1 MKNRMIT
8 KMKQVFKTAVLPL
21 LMLSILVSAC
31 SKNNDANPQVTIG
44 FAQEQ
49 YGIPY
54 GGEVIVKVQASR
66 NVDQD
71 MTVPFSIT
79 GSLDKADYT
88 VAGESVVIKQGT
100 KEAELKV
107 TISKELSEDD
117 FLQIELG
124 SVGGNTV
131 LAKSKTRLSVTP
143 GDVIIYSFDKEN
155 YEMSESVLVTLDLKT
170 STGSFIAEE

>member
-1 MKNRMIT
+1 FN
-8 KMKQVFKTAVLPL
+8 
-21 LMLSILVSAC
+21 
-31 SKNNDANPQVTIG
+31 
-44 FAQEQ
+44 
-49 YGIPY
+49 
-54 GGEVIVKVQASR
+54 GEVIVKVQASR

-79 GSLDKADYT
+79 GSLEQADYT

-100 KEAELKV
+100 KEVEIKV
-107 TISKELSEDD
+107 SISKELSEDD

-143 GDVIIYSFDKEN
+143 EDVIIYSFDKEN

-170 STGSFIAEE
+170 STGSFIAEEDMTFAVELAEGSTAVEGEHFEFDGAAEIIVPAGKS